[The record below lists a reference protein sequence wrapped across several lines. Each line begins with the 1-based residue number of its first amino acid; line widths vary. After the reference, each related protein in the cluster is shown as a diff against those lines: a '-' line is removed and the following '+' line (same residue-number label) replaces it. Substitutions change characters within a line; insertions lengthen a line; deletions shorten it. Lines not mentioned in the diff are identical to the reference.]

1 MPSVICTS
9 WTPCQRGD
17 VPTRCRLA
25 PSESDGGNGGTPQN
39 SRTSLLLAR
48 PPATEGRQQHSP
60 GEGGWGGVGGGVG
73 GGGCV
78 SVRVCVV
85 GVCGCVCVC
94 VCVFVCVCVCVW
106 SLCVCVRVCVCVCVC
121 MESV

>member
-25 PSESDGGNGGTPQN
+25 PSESDGGHGGTPQN

-60 GEGGWGGVGGGVG
+60 GERW
-73 GGGCV
+73 GCV
-78 SVRVCVV
+78 FV
-85 GVCGCVCVC
+85 CVCVC
-94 VCVFVCVCVCVW
+94 VCVSVCVFVCVCVCVCVC
-106 SLCVCVRVCVCVCVC
+106 LCVSVCVCVCLCLCLCVC
-121 MESV
+121 LCVCAC